1 MNEDALRRWR
11 RKRMISEY
19 EAELN
24 LYASMLDLMY
34 NGDIVEDF
42 RNPQAQERI
51 LKMKN
56 AVSKAYDEVE
66 VLLNGE

>member
-1 MNEDALRRWR
+1 MNFDE
-11 RKRMISEY
+11 RMISEH

-24 LYASMLDLMY
+24 LYASMLDLMQ

-42 RNPQAQERI
+42 ENPQVQERI